1 MNSDPLTAVKIFT
14 PTPSATVAF
23 GITVWYCNSVLLCHP
38 TMLALAA
45 AMTVK
50 IQPGQVKSQKAG
62 WLLLLVL
69 VGSCLVGCG
78 SSGGTGIEPS
88 AVGSQARLTFNGALT
103 RSFSGTQG
111 EMEFNIA
118 LLQGGDPPQPI
129 TQLSA
134 GQVSLQVN
142 RVTDLLGIPQPV
154 ALTLTPT
161 RIENPPPDLAQRPL
175 LMAVLMDG
183 SGSLLVLDP
192 QSRRFLAV
200 FRLLDQFRPALLDLG
215 TILRFDNR
223 GAGFGLTALGQLLR
237 TAQLLQ
243 DFTGDR
249 ELLRRG
255 VLRAVP
261 GGNTALYDATV
272 EAGRFLS
279 DFRPTER
286 FNRRLVV
293 FTDGIDNESTRSIN
307 QTTQELTALARERG
321 QKLTV
326 YVVGLGVDLNLLEL
340 QDLAAATEGTFVLAR
355 FSEGLEAPFANLF
368 PAAIGEHRLQ
378 MRVQSNVPLSA
389 GSYLLSGE
397 LRVER
402 EGSRFVA
409 PFSDAVLTVGSR

>member
-1 MNSDPLTAVKIFT
+1 
-14 PTPSATVAF
+14 
-23 GITVWYCNSVLLCHP
+23 
-38 TMLALAA
+38 MLALAA

-78 SSGGTGIEPS
+78 SSGGTGIDPS

-134 GQVSLQVN
+134 SQVSLQVN

-154 ALTLTPT
+154 TLTLTPT
-161 RIENPPPDLAQRPL
+161 RIENPPSDLPQRPL

-215 TILRFDNR
+215 AILRFDNR
-223 GAGFGLTALGQLLR
+223 GAGFGVTALGQPLR

-243 DFTGDR
+243 DFTGDK

-307 QTTQELTALARERG
+307 QATQELTTLARERG

-340 QDLAAATEGTFVLAR
+340 QRLAAATEGTFVLAR

>member
-1 MNSDPLTAVKIFT
+1 
-14 PTPSATVAF
+14 
-23 GITVWYCNSVLLCHP
+23 
-38 TMLALAA
+38 MLALAA

-78 SSGGTGIEPS
+78 SSGGTGIEPL

-134 GQVSLQVN
+134 SQVSLQVN

-154 ALTLTPT
+154 TLTLTPT

-200 FRLLDQFRPALLDLG
+200 FRLLDQFRPAPLDLG
-215 TILRFDNR
+215 AILRFDNR
-223 GAGFGLTALGQLLR
+223 GAGFGVTALGQPLR

-307 QTTQELTALARERG
+307 QATQELTTLARERG

-340 QDLAAATEGTFVLAR
+340 QRLAAATEGTFVLAR

>member
-1 MNSDPLTAVKIFT
+1 
-14 PTPSATVAF
+14 
-23 GITVWYCNSVLLCHP
+23 
-38 TMLALAA
+38 MLALAA

-111 EMEFNIA
+111 EMEFNLA
-118 LLQGGDPPQPI
+118 LLQGGDPPQPV

-161 RIENPPPDLAQRPL
+161 RIENPPSDLAQRPL

-215 TILRFDNR
+215 AILRFDNR
-223 GAGFGLTALGQLLR
+223 GAGFGVTALGQPLR

-243 DFTGDR
+243 DFTSDK

-307 QTTQELTALARERG
+307 QATQELTTLARERG

-340 QDLAAATEGTFVLAR
+340 QRLAAATEGTFVLAR

>member
-1 MNSDPLTAVKIFT
+1 
-14 PTPSATVAF
+14 
-23 GITVWYCNSVLLCHP
+23 
-38 TMLALAA
+38 MLALAA

-78 SSGGTGIEPS
+78 SSGGTGIDPS
-88 AVGSQARLTFNGALT
+88 AVGSQAHLTFNGALT

-134 GQVSLQVN
+134 SQVSLQVN

-154 ALTLTPT
+154 TLTLTPT
-161 RIENPPPDLAQRPL
+161 RIENPPPDLPQRPL

-215 TILRFDNR
+215 AILRFDNR
-223 GAGFGLTALGQLLR
+223 GAGFGVTALGQPLR

-243 DFTGDR
+243 DFTSDR

-307 QTTQELTALARERG
+307 QATQELTTLARERG

-340 QDLAAATEGTFVLAR
+340 QRLAAATEGTFVLAR

>member
-1 MNSDPLTAVKIFT
+1 
-14 PTPSATVAF
+14 
-23 GITVWYCNSVLLCHP
+23 
-38 TMLALAA
+38 
-45 AMTVK
+45 MTVK

-134 GQVSLQVN
+134 SQVSLQVN

-154 ALTLTPT
+154 TLTLTPT
-161 RIENPPPDLAQRPL
+161 RIENPPPDLPQRPL

-200 FRLLDQFRPALLDLG
+200 FRLLDQFRPAPLDLG
-215 TILRFDNR
+215 AILRFDNR
-223 GAGFGLTALGQLLR
+223 GAGFGVTALGQPLR

-243 DFTGDR
+243 DFTSDR

-307 QTTQELTALARERG
+307 QATQELTTLARERG

-340 QDLAAATEGTFVLAR
+340 QRLAAATEGTFVLAR

-378 MRVQSNVPLSA
+378 VRVQSNVPLSA

>member
-1 MNSDPLTAVKIFT
+1 
-14 PTPSATVAF
+14 
-23 GITVWYCNSVLLCHP
+23 
-38 TMLALAA
+38 MLALAA

-78 SSGGTGIEPS
+78 SSGGTGIDPS

-118 LLQGGDPPQPI
+118 LLQGGDPPQPV

-134 GQVSLQVN
+134 SQVSLQVN

-161 RIENPPPDLAQRPL
+161 RIENPPPDLPQRPL

-215 TILRFDNR
+215 AILRFDNR
-223 GAGFGLTALGQLLR
+223 GAGFGLTALGQPLR

-243 DFTGDR
+243 DFTGDK

-340 QDLAAATEGTFVLAR
+340 QRLAAATEGTFVLAR
-355 FSEGLEAPFANLF
+355 FSEELEAPFANLF

>member
-1 MNSDPLTAVKIFT
+1 
-14 PTPSATVAF
+14 
-23 GITVWYCNSVLLCHP
+23 
-38 TMLALAA
+38 MLALAA
-45 AMTVK
+45 AMAVK

-134 GQVSLQVN
+134 SQVSLQVN

-154 ALTLTPT
+154 TLTLTPT

-200 FRLLDQFRPALLDLG
+200 FRLLDQFRPAPLDLG
-215 TILRFDNR
+215 AILRFDNR
-223 GAGFGLTALGQLLR
+223 GAGFGLTALGQPLR

-243 DFTGDR
+243 DFTGDK

-307 QTTQELTALARERG
+307 QATQELTTLARERG

-340 QDLAAATEGTFVLAR
+340 QRLAAATEGTFVLAR

-378 MRVQSNVPLSA
+378 VRVQSNVPLSA

>member
-1 MNSDPLTAVKIFT
+1 
-14 PTPSATVAF
+14 
-23 GITVWYCNSVLLCHP
+23 
-38 TMLALAA
+38 MLALAA

-134 GQVSLQVN
+134 SQVSLQVN

-154 ALTLTPT
+154 TLTLTPT
-161 RIENPPPDLAQRPL
+161 RIENPPPDLPQRPL

-200 FRLLDQFRPALLDLG
+200 FRLLDQFRPAPLDLG
-215 TILRFDNR
+215 AILRFDNR
-223 GAGFGLTALGQLLR
+223 GAGFGLTALGQPLR

-243 DFTGDR
+243 DFTGDK

-307 QTTQELTALARERG
+307 QATQELTTLARERG

-340 QDLAAATEGTFVLAR
+340 QRLAAATEGTFVLAR

>member
-1 MNSDPLTAVKIFT
+1 
-14 PTPSATVAF
+14 
-23 GITVWYCNSVLLCHP
+23 
-38 TMLALAA
+38 MLALAA

-103 RSFSGTQG
+103 PSFSGTQG

-134 GQVSLQVN
+134 SQVSLQVN

-154 ALTLTPT
+154 TLTLTPT
-161 RIENPPPDLAQRPL
+161 RIENPPPDLPQRPL

-200 FRLLDQFRPALLDLG
+200 FLLLDQFRPAPLDLG
-215 TILRFDNR
+215 AILRFDNR
-223 GAGFGLTALGQLLR
+223 GAGFGVTALGQPLR

-340 QDLAAATEGTFVLAR
+340 QRLAAATEGTFVLAR

-378 MRVQSNVPLSA
+378 VRVQSNVPLSA

-402 EGSRFVA
+402 EGSRFVV

>member
-1 MNSDPLTAVKIFT
+1 
-14 PTPSATVAF
+14 
-23 GITVWYCNSVLLCHP
+23 
-38 TMLALAA
+38 MLALAA

-161 RIENPPPDLAQRPL
+161 RIENPPPDLPQRPL

-215 TILRFDNR
+215 AILRFDNR
-223 GAGFGLTALGQLLR
+223 GAGFGVTALGQPLR

-243 DFTGDR
+243 DFTSDR

-340 QDLAAATEGTFVLAR
+340 QRLAAATEGTFVLAR

-378 MRVQSNVPLSA
+378 VRVQSNVPLSA

-409 PFSDAVLTVGSR
+409 PFSDAVLTVGSRQSHSAG

>member
-1 MNSDPLTAVKIFT
+1 
-14 PTPSATVAF
+14 
-23 GITVWYCNSVLLCHP
+23 
-38 TMLALAA
+38 MLALAA

-134 GQVSLQVN
+134 SQVSLQVN

-154 ALTLTPT
+154 TLTLTPT
-161 RIENPPPDLAQRPL
+161 RIENPPPDLPQRPL

-200 FRLLDQFRPALLDLG
+200 FRLLDQFRPAPLDLG
-215 TILRFDNR
+215 AILRFDNR
-223 GAGFGLTALGQLLR
+223 GAGFGVTALGQPLR

-243 DFTGDR
+243 DFTSDR

-307 QTTQELTALARERG
+307 QATQELTTLARERG

-340 QDLAAATEGTFVLAR
+340 QRLAAATEGTFVLAR

>member
-1 MNSDPLTAVKIFT
+1 
-14 PTPSATVAF
+14 
-23 GITVWYCNSVLLCHP
+23 
-38 TMLALAA
+38 MLALAA

-78 SSGGTGIEPS
+78 SSGGTGIDPS

-103 RSFSGTQG
+103 RSFSDTQG

-118 LLQGGDPPQPI
+118 LLQGGDPPQPV

-134 GQVSLQVN
+134 SQVSLQVN

-161 RIENPPPDLAQRPL
+161 RIENPPPDLPQRPL

-200 FRLLDQFRPALLDLG
+200 FRLLDQFRPAPLDLG
-215 TILRFDNR
+215 AILRFDNR
-223 GAGFGLTALGQLLR
+223 GAGFGVTALGQPLR

-243 DFTGDR
+243 DFTSDR

-340 QDLAAATEGTFVLAR
+340 QRLAAATEGTFVLAR

-378 MRVQSNVPLSA
+378 VRVQSNVPLSA

-409 PFSDAVLTVGSR
+409 PFSDAVLTVGSRQSHSAG

>member
-1 MNSDPLTAVKIFT
+1 M
-14 PTPSATVAF
+14 
-23 GITVWYCNSVLLCHP
+23 WYCNSVLSRHP

-78 SSGGTGIEPS
+78 SSGGSSGGTGIDPS

-103 RSFSGTQG
+103 RSFSDTQG

-118 LLQGGDPPQPI
+118 LLQGGDPPQPV

-134 GQVSLQVN
+134 SQVSLQVN

-200 FRLLDQFRPALLDLG
+200 FQLLDQFRPAPLDLG
-215 TILRFDNR
+215 AILRFDNR
-223 GAGFGLTALGQLLR
+223 GAGFGVTALGQPLR

-243 DFTGDR
+243 DFTSDK

-307 QTTQELTALARERG
+307 QATQELTTLARERG

-340 QDLAAATEGTFVLAR
+340 QRLAAATEGTFVLAR

-378 MRVQSNVPLSA
+378 VRVQSNVPLSA

>member
-1 MNSDPLTAVKIFT
+1 
-14 PTPSATVAF
+14 
-23 GITVWYCNSVLLCHP
+23 
-38 TMLALAA
+38 MLALAA

-134 GQVSLQVN
+134 SQVSLQVN

-154 ALTLTPT
+154 TLTLTPT
-161 RIENPPPDLAQRPL
+161 RIENPPPDLPQRPL

-200 FRLLDQFRPALLDLG
+200 FRLLDQFRPAPLDLG
-215 TILRFDNR
+215 AILRFDNR
-223 GAGFGLTALGQLLR
+223 GAGFGVTALGQPLR

-307 QTTQELTALARERG
+307 QATQELTTLARERG

-340 QDLAAATEGTFVLAR
+340 QRLAAATEGTFVLAR

>member
-1 MNSDPLTAVKIFT
+1 
-14 PTPSATVAF
+14 
-23 GITVWYCNSVLLCHP
+23 
-38 TMLALAA
+38 MLALAA

-134 GQVSLQVN
+134 SQVSLQVN
-142 RVTDLLGIPQPV
+142 QVTDLLGIPQPV
-154 ALTLTPT
+154 TLTLTPT
-161 RIENPPPDLAQRPL
+161 RIENPPPDLPQRPL

-200 FRLLDQFRPALLDLG
+200 FQLLDQFRPAPLDLG
-215 TILRFDNR
+215 AILRFDNR
-223 GAGFGLTALGQLLR
+223 GAGFGVTALGQPLR

-243 DFTGDR
+243 DFTGDK

-307 QTTQELTALARERG
+307 QATQELTTLARERG

-340 QDLAAATEGTFVLAR
+340 QRLAAATEGTFVLAR

-378 MRVQSNVPLSA
+378 MGVQSNVPLSA

>member
-1 MNSDPLTAVKIFT
+1 
-14 PTPSATVAF
+14 
-23 GITVWYCNSVLLCHP
+23 
-38 TMLALAA
+38 MLALAA

-134 GQVSLQVN
+134 SQVSLQVN
-142 RVTDLLGIPQPV
+142 QVTDLLGIPQPV

-161 RIENPPPDLAQRPL
+161 RIENPPSDLAQRPL

-200 FRLLDQFRPALLDLG
+200 FRLLDQFRPAPLDLG
-215 TILRFDNR
+215 AILRFDNR
-223 GAGFGLTALGQLLR
+223 GAGFGVTALGQPLR

-243 DFTGDR
+243 DFTSDR

-340 QDLAAATEGTFVLAR
+340 QRLAAVTEGTFVLAR

>member
-1 MNSDPLTAVKIFT
+1 
-14 PTPSATVAF
+14 
-23 GITVWYCNSVLLCHP
+23 
-38 TMLALAA
+38 MLALAA

-134 GQVSLQVN
+134 SQVSLQVN

-154 ALTLTPT
+154 TLTLTPT
-161 RIENPPPDLAQRPL
+161 RIENPPPDLPQRPL

-215 TILRFDNR
+215 AILRFDNR
-223 GAGFGLTALGQLLR
+223 GAGFGVTALGQPLR

-243 DFTGDR
+243 DFTSDR

-307 QTTQELTALARERG
+307 QATQELTTLARERG

-340 QDLAAATEGTFVLAR
+340 QRLAAATEGTFVLAR

>member
-1 MNSDPLTAVKIFT
+1 
-14 PTPSATVAF
+14 
-23 GITVWYCNSVLLCHP
+23 
-38 TMLALAA
+38 MLALAA

-134 GQVSLQVN
+134 SQVSLQVN
-142 RVTDLLGIPQPV
+142 QVTDLLGIPQPV

-200 FRLLDQFRPALLDLG
+200 FRLLDQFRPAPLDLG
-215 TILRFDNR
+215 AILRFDNR
-223 GAGFGLTALGQLLR
+223 GAGFGVTALGQPLR

-243 DFTGDR
+243 DFTSDK

-307 QTTQELTALARERG
+307 QATQELTTLARERG

-340 QDLAAATEGTFVLAR
+340 QRLAAATEGTFVLAR

-378 MRVQSNVPLSA
+378 VRVQSNVPLSA

>member
-1 MNSDPLTAVKIFT
+1 
-14 PTPSATVAF
+14 
-23 GITVWYCNSVLLCHP
+23 
-38 TMLALAA
+38 MLALAA

-69 VGSCLVGCG
+69 VGSCLAGCG
-78 SSGGTGIEPS
+78 SSGGTGIDPS

-161 RIENPPPDLAQRPL
+161 RIENPPSDLAQRPL

-200 FRLLDQFRPALLDLG
+200 FRLLDQFRPAPLDLG
-215 TILRFDNR
+215 AILRFDNR
-223 GAGFGLTALGQLLR
+223 GAGFGLTALGQPLR

-243 DFTGDR
+243 DFTGDK

-307 QTTQELTALARERG
+307 QATQELTTLARERG

-340 QDLAAATEGTFVLAR
+340 QRLAAATEGTFVLAR

-378 MRVQSNVPLSA
+378 VRVQSNVPLSA

>member
-1 MNSDPLTAVKIFT
+1 
-14 PTPSATVAF
+14 
-23 GITVWYCNSVLLCHP
+23 
-38 TMLALAA
+38 MLALAA

-134 GQVSLQVN
+134 SQVSLQVN

-161 RIENPPPDLAQRPL
+161 RIENPPSDLAQRPL

-200 FRLLDQFRPALLDLG
+200 FRLLDQFRPAPLDLG
-215 TILRFDNR
+215 AILRFDNR
-223 GAGFGLTALGQLLR
+223 GAGFGLTALGQPLR

-243 DFTGDR
+243 DFTGDK

-307 QTTQELTALARERG
+307 QATQELTTLARERG

-340 QDLAAATEGTFVLAR
+340 QRLAAATEGTFVLAR

>member
-1 MNSDPLTAVKIFT
+1 
-14 PTPSATVAF
+14 
-23 GITVWYCNSVLLCHP
+23 
-38 TMLALAA
+38 MLALAA

-134 GQVSLQVN
+134 SQVSLQVN

-161 RIENPPPDLAQRPL
+161 RIENPPPDLPQRPL

-200 FRLLDQFRPALLDLG
+200 FRLLDQFRPAPLDLG
-215 TILRFDNR
+215 AILRFDNR
-223 GAGFGLTALGQLLR
+223 GAGFGLTALGQPLR

-243 DFTGDR
+243 DFTGDK

-307 QTTQELTALARERG
+307 QATQELTTLARERG

-340 QDLAAATEGTFVLAR
+340 QRLAAATEGTFVLAR

>member
-1 MNSDPLTAVKIFT
+1 
-14 PTPSATVAF
+14 
-23 GITVWYCNSVLLCHP
+23 
-38 TMLALAA
+38 MLALAA

-134 GQVSLQVN
+134 SQVSLQVN
-142 RVTDLLGIPQPV
+142 QVTDLLGIPQPV

-161 RIENPPPDLAQRPL
+161 RIENPPPDLPQRPL

-200 FRLLDQFRPALLDLG
+200 FRLLDQFRPAPLDLG
-215 TILRFDNR
+215 AILRFDNR
-223 GAGFGLTALGQLLR
+223 GAGFGLTALGQPLR

-243 DFTGDR
+243 DFTSDR

-307 QTTQELTALARERG
+307 QATQELTTLARERG

-340 QDLAAATEGTFVLAR
+340 QRLAAATEGTFVLAR

-378 MRVQSNVPLSA
+378 VRVQSNVPLSA

>member
-1 MNSDPLTAVKIFT
+1 
-14 PTPSATVAF
+14 
-23 GITVWYCNSVLLCHP
+23 
-38 TMLALAA
+38 MLALAA

-111 EMEFNIA
+111 EMEFNLA

-134 GQVSLQVN
+134 SQVSLQVN

-154 ALTLTPT
+154 TLTLTPT
-161 RIENPPPDLAQRPL
+161 RIENPPPDLPQRPL

-183 SGSLLVLDP
+183 SGSLLVLAP

-200 FRLLDQFRPALLDLG
+200 FRLLDQFRPAPLDLG
-215 TILRFDNR
+215 AILRFDNR
-223 GAGFGLTALGQLLR
+223 GAGFGVTALGQPLR

-243 DFTGDR
+243 DFTSDR

-307 QTTQELTALARERG
+307 QATQELTTLARERG

-340 QDLAAATEGTFVLAR
+340 QRLAAATEGTFVLAR

>member
-1 MNSDPLTAVKIFT
+1 
-14 PTPSATVAF
+14 
-23 GITVWYCNSVLLCHP
+23 
-38 TMLALAA
+38 
-45 AMTVK
+45 MTVK
-50 IQPGQVKSQKAG
+50 MQPGQVKSQKAG

-134 GQVSLQVN
+134 SQVSLQVN

-154 ALTLTPT
+154 TLTLTPT
-161 RIENPPPDLAQRPL
+161 RIENPPPDLPQRPL

-200 FRLLDQFRPALLDLG
+200 FRLLDQFRPAPLDLG
-215 TILRFDNR
+215 AILRFDNR
-223 GAGFGLTALGQLLR
+223 GAGFGLTALGQPLR

-243 DFTGDR
+243 DFTGDK

-307 QTTQELTALARERG
+307 QATQELTTLARERG

-340 QDLAAATEGTFVLAR
+340 QRLAAATEGTFVLAR

-378 MRVQSNVPLSA
+378 VRVQSNVPLSA

>member
-1 MNSDPLTAVKIFT
+1 
-14 PTPSATVAF
+14 
-23 GITVWYCNSVLLCHP
+23 VWYCNSVLLCHP

-200 FRLLDQFRPALLDLG
+200 FRLLDQFRPAPLDLG
-215 TILRFDNR
+215 AILRFDNR
-223 GAGFGLTALGQLLR
+223 GAGFGVTALGQPLR

-243 DFTGDR
+243 DFTSDK

-340 QDLAAATEGTFVLAR
+340 QRLAAATEGTFVLAR

-378 MRVQSNVPLSA
+378 VRVQSNVPLSA
-389 GSYLLSGE
+389 GSYLLGGE

-402 EGSRFVA
+402 EGSRFVV

>member
-1 MNSDPLTAVKIFT
+1 
-14 PTPSATVAF
+14 
-23 GITVWYCNSVLLCHP
+23 
-38 TMLALAA
+38 MLALAA
-45 AMTVK
+45 AMAVK

-134 GQVSLQVN
+134 SQVSLQVN

-154 ALTLTPT
+154 TLTLTPT

-200 FRLLDQFRPALLDLG
+200 FRLLDQFRPAPLDLG
-215 TILRFDNR
+215 AILRFDNR
-223 GAGFGLTALGQLLR
+223 GAGFGVTALGQPLR

-307 QTTQELTALARERG
+307 QATQELTTLARERG

-340 QDLAAATEGTFVLAR
+340 QRLAAATEGTFVLAR

>member
-1 MNSDPLTAVKIFT
+1 
-14 PTPSATVAF
+14 
-23 GITVWYCNSVLLCHP
+23 
-38 TMLALAA
+38 MLALAA
-45 AMTVK
+45 AMAVK

-134 GQVSLQVN
+134 SQVSLQVN

-154 ALTLTPT
+154 TLTLTPT
-161 RIENPPPDLAQRPL
+161 RIENPPSDLAQRPL

-200 FRLLDQFRPALLDLG
+200 FRLLDQFRPAPLDLG
-215 TILRFDNR
+215 AILRFDNR
-223 GAGFGLTALGQLLR
+223 GAGFGVTALGQPLR

-243 DFTGDR
+243 DFTGDK

-307 QTTQELTALARERG
+307 QATQELTTLARERG

-340 QDLAAATEGTFVLAR
+340 QRLAAATEGTFVLAR

>member
-1 MNSDPLTAVKIFT
+1 
-14 PTPSATVAF
+14 
-23 GITVWYCNSVLLCHP
+23 
-38 TMLALAA
+38 MLALAA

-134 GQVSLQVN
+134 SQVSLQVN

-154 ALTLTPT
+154 TLTLTPT
-161 RIENPPPDLAQRPL
+161 RIENPPPDLPQRPL

-200 FRLLDQFRPALLDLG
+200 FRLLDQFRPAPLDLG
-215 TILRFDNR
+215 AILRFDNR
-223 GAGFGLTALGQLLR
+223 GAGFGLTALGQPLR

-243 DFTGDR
+243 DFTGDK

-307 QTTQELTALARERG
+307 QATQELTTLARERG

-340 QDLAAATEGTFVLAR
+340 QRLAAATEGTFVLAR

-378 MRVQSNVPLSA
+378 VRVQSNVPLSA

-402 EGSRFVA
+402 EGSRFVV

>member
-1 MNSDPLTAVKIFT
+1 
-14 PTPSATVAF
+14 
-23 GITVWYCNSVLLCHP
+23 
-38 TMLALAA
+38 MLALAA

-134 GQVSLQVN
+134 SQVSLQVN

-154 ALTLTPT
+154 TLTLTPT
-161 RIENPPPDLAQRPL
+161 RIENPPPDLPQRPL

-215 TILRFDNR
+215 AILRFDNR
-223 GAGFGLTALGQLLR
+223 GAGFGVTALGQPLR

-243 DFTGDR
+243 DFTGDK

-307 QTTQELTALARERG
+307 QTTQELTTLARERG

-340 QDLAAATEGTFVLAR
+340 QRLAAATEGTFVLAR

-378 MRVQSNVPLSA
+378 VRVQSNVPLSA

>member
-1 MNSDPLTAVKIFT
+1 
-14 PTPSATVAF
+14 
-23 GITVWYCNSVLLCHP
+23 
-38 TMLALAA
+38 MLALAA

-118 LLQGGDPPQPI
+118 LLQGGDPPQPV

-154 ALTLTPT
+154 TLTLTPT
-161 RIENPPPDLAQRPL
+161 RIENPPPDLPQRPL

-215 TILRFDNR
+215 AILRFDNR
-223 GAGFGLTALGQLLR
+223 GAGFGVTALGQPLR

-243 DFTGDR
+243 DFTSDR

-307 QTTQELTALARERG
+307 QATQELTTLARERG

-340 QDLAAATEGTFVLAR
+340 QRLAAATEGTFVLAR

>member
-1 MNSDPLTAVKIFT
+1 
-14 PTPSATVAF
+14 
-23 GITVWYCNSVLLCHP
+23 
-38 TMLALAA
+38 MLALAA

-50 IQPGQVKSQKAG
+50 IRPGQVKSQKAG

-111 EMEFNIA
+111 EMEFNLA

-134 GQVSLQVN
+134 SQVSLQVN

-154 ALTLTPT
+154 TLTLTPT
-161 RIENPPPDLAQRPL
+161 RIENPPPDLPQRPL

-200 FRLLDQFRPALLDLG
+200 FRLLDQFRPAPLDLG
-215 TILRFDNR
+215 AILRFDNR
-223 GAGFGLTALGQLLR
+223 GAGFGVTALGQSLR

-243 DFTGDR
+243 DFTSDK

-307 QTTQELTALARERG
+307 QATQELTTLARERG

-340 QDLAAATEGTFVLAR
+340 QRLAAATEGTFVLAR

-378 MRVQSNVPLSA
+378 VRVQSNVPLSA

-402 EGSRFVA
+402 EGSRFVV

>member
-1 MNSDPLTAVKIFT
+1 
-14 PTPSATVAF
+14 
-23 GITVWYCNSVLLCHP
+23 
-38 TMLALAA
+38 MLALAA

-134 GQVSLQVN
+134 SQVSLQVN
-142 RVTDLLGIPQPV
+142 RVTDLLGSPQPV

-215 TILRFDNR
+215 AILRFDNR
-223 GAGFGLTALGQLLR
+223 GAGFGVTALGQPLR

-243 DFTGDR
+243 DFTSDR

-340 QDLAAATEGTFVLAR
+340 QRLAAATEGTFVLAR
-355 FSEGLEAPFANLF
+355 FSEELEAPFANLF

>member
-1 MNSDPLTAVKIFT
+1 M
-14 PTPSATVAF
+14 
-23 GITVWYCNSVLLCHP
+23 
-38 TMLALAA
+38 
-45 AMTVK
+45 
-50 IQPGQVKSQKAG
+50 
-62 WLLLLVL
+62 
-69 VGSCLVGCG
+69 GSCLVGCG

-134 GQVSLQVN
+134 SQVSLQVN

-161 RIENPPPDLAQRPL
+161 RIENPPPDLPQRPL

-215 TILRFDNR
+215 AILRFDNR
-223 GAGFGLTALGQLLR
+223 GAGFGVTALGQPLR

-243 DFTGDR
+243 DFTSDR

-307 QTTQELTALARERG
+307 QATQELTTLARERG

-340 QDLAAATEGTFVLAR
+340 QRLAAATEGTFVLAR